1 MPIRCVGRRYP
12 DAPWYTVAGCL
23 ERPPP
28 SRFQLKGSS
37 FTGFWASIND
47 VWVDVDEDSG
57 GVIAQGPWDP
67 TITWRRTLI
76 PGRVIE
82 IRKQFVA
89 GQWELNAKY
98 RHGFPGGA
106 VAVKTY
112 QKAIATGFPKWE
124 ATEVLRVQSTTPD
137 WTFGGA
143 ISVSL
148 RPATYELLPADFCIL
163 P

>member
-1 MPIRCVGRRYP
+1 
-12 DAPWYTVAGCL
+12 
-23 ERPPP
+23 
-28 SRFQLKGSS
+28 LKGSA

-47 VWVDVDEDSG
+47 VWVDVDLDTG
-57 GVIAQGPWDP
+57 GMGALPAWDP
-67 TITWRRTLI
+67 TVIWRRTLI
-76 PGRVIE
+76 AGRVIE
-82 IRKQFVA
+82 VRKEFAA

-98 RHGFPGGA
+98 RHGFFGGA

-112 QKAIATGFPKWE
+112 QKAIASGFPKWQ

-148 RPATYELLPADFCIL
+148 RPATYDLLPADFCVL